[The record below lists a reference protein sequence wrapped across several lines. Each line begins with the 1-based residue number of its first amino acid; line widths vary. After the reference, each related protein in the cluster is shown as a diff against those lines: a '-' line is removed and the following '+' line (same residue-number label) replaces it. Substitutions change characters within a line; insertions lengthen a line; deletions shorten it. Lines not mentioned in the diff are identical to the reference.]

1 MPSLTRAEAKN
12 AFDHVMDNMLG
23 RDGSTD
29 VKTALLD
36 QVIKEIFDL
45 VTLDDLYLENL
56 SIKDSAKPST
66 MVAIKKGD
74 KNILKCFIAYKGYFD
89 ANGIDFNYM
98 SLTQKGFDEF
108 RTGPSLS
115 VRTSFAPPNPP
126 PRTFTPGHVSTVTPS
141 DHFKRSIK
149 RNPFLFPTLKDEKYH
164 DVWHRSFVNQARAQ
178 NLSQV
183 LDEAYTPITVEEN
196 DLFFRS
202 TRIYVCCSRYEG
214 AYR

>member
-12 AFDHVMDNMLG
+12 AFDHVLDNVLG
-23 RDGSTD
+23 RDGSSD

-36 QVIKEIFDL
+36 QGIEDIFDL
-45 VTLDDLYLENL
+45 VTLDDLYVENL

-89 ANGIDFNYM
+89 ANGIDVHYM
-98 SLTQKGFDEF
+98 SLTQKGFDEI

-126 PRTFTPGHVSTVTPS
+126 PITSTPGHVSTVTPS

-149 RNPFLFPTLKDEKYH
+149 RDPSLFPTLKDEKYH

-178 NLSQV
+178 NFSQV
-183 LDEAYTPITVEEN
+183 LDESYTPITVEAKYIFQIN
-196 DLFFRS
+196 KVLCMLF
-202 TRIYVCCSRYEG
+202 
-214 AYR
+214 